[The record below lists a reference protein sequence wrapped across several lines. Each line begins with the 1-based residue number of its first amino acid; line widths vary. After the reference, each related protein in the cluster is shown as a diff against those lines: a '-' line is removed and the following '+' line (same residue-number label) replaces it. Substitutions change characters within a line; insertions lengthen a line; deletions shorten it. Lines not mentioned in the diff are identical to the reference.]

1 VCRSPSC
8 APSSTTASV
17 CDPPLKVFDVSDNY
31 YDMLG
36 VEPNAS
42 RDVLRDAYRARVD
55 ELTAARDK
63 KGVTESQ
70 LQDNRAQVAKVRAAW
85 NVLSDPFQR
94 QRYDAQATAA
104 DGTPN
109 DGDGGVEI
117 VGDDAG
123 DAGTEVQLTGWRKLM
138 APPPPKQASGSA
150 GGGKQPPP
158 RGAARQPTIPLPPG
172 TQIAQSKTRG
182 MALLFD
188 LAVVLVI
195 LYAVQF
201 VVPNLIQSDYKDKV
215 DQIESVDKAATAQD
229 DIKDA
234 KKSINEADAAITKAQ
249 DDGKSQAESDAQ
261 DDKKNAQQD
270 LQDAQRNF
278 NSAEKDFDEKQSAQ
292 NLPQN
297 GLPANTNKLDDI
309 SSDLRG
315 DIRTTQYIT
324 ALVTLIFALVYLVPI
339 TVMTGST
346 LGMRSRKIKVV
357 RTDGSRAGWYPVFVR
372 FLIPIVIAL
381 AIPTLGPIV
390 GLGVV
395 LWGYRDPN
403 GQGVH
408 DKLART
414 LVVDA

>member
-1 VCRSPSC
+1 M
-8 APSSTTASV
+8 
-17 CDPPLKVFDVSDNY
+17 SDNY
-31 YDMLG
+31 YEMLG

-94 QRYDAQATAA
+94 QRYDAQAAA
-104 DGTPN
+104 DDTTPH

-117 VGDDAG
+117 VDDDAG
-123 DAGTEVQLTGWRKLM
+123 NEVQLTGWRKLM
-138 APPPPKQASGSA
+138 APPPPKQASG
-150 GGGKQPPP
+150 GGNGKQPPP
-158 RGAARQPTIPLPPG
+158 RGAARESTIPLPPG
-172 TQIAQSKTRG
+172 MQIAPSKTRG

-215 DQIESVDKAATAQD
+215 DQIESVDKASTAQD

-234 KKSINEADAAITKAQ
+234 KKSINQADQAITKAQ
-249 DDGKSQAESDAQ
+249 DAGKSQAESDAQ
-261 DDKKNAQQD
+261 DDKKSAQQD
-270 LQDAQRNF
+270 LQDAQKDF
-278 NSAEKDFDEKQSAQ
+278 NSAEKDFNEKQRAQ

-297 GLPANTNKLDDI
+297 GLPANTKKLDDI

-315 DIRTTQYIT
+315 DIRTTQYLT
-324 ALVTLIFALVYLVPI
+324 ALVTLVFALLYLVPI
-339 TVMTGST
+339 TVKTGST

-357 RTDGSRAGWYPVFVR
+357 RTDGSRAGWYPVFAR
-372 FLIPIVIAL
+372 FVVPVVIAL
-381 AIPTLGPIV
+381 AIPTLGPII
-390 GLGVV
+390 GLGIV